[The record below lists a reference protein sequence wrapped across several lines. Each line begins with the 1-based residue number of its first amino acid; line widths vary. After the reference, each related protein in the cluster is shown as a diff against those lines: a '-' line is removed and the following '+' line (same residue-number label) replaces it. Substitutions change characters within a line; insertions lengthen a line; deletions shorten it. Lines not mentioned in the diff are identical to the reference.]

1 MSCRFFRFPTA
12 TVALWKILYSPT
24 PTKSLGILCG
34 KKSLLQKRRSKG
46 TEPVVMGERNLSRSS
61 KRSRRSSPKASHNDQ
76 GRVLSQA
83 RGRNR
88 SEEHTSELQSLA
100 YLVCRLLLEKK
111 KKK

>member
-88 SEEHTSELQSLA
+88 SEERRVGKE
-100 YLVCRLLLEKK
+100 CRSRWSPYH
-111 KKK
+111 